1 MVADEGEAMTGK
13 AGNYGHSK
21 QSYSSRRAGG
31 KFGGASMRTFHDRP
45 RLVTKAQEE
54 DEHELDIEL
63 GRREGVKPKITL
75 PRLKFL
81 ERPFKDD

>member
-1 MVADEGEAMTGK
+1 MTRK

-31 KFGGASMRTFHDRP
+31 KFGGASMGLVTDRQ
-45 RLVTKAQEE
+45 RLVTKAQEQ
-54 DEHELDIEL
+54 DEHELDVEL

-81 ERPFKDD
+81 ERPFIDE

>member
-1 MVADEGEAMTGK
+1 MVQDEGEAMTRK
-13 AGNYGHSK
+13 AGNWGHSK

-31 KFGGASMRTFHDRP
+31 KFGGVSMSVVTDRP
-45 RLVTKAQEE
+45 RLVTKAQEDE
-54 DEHELDIEL
+54 EHELDVEL